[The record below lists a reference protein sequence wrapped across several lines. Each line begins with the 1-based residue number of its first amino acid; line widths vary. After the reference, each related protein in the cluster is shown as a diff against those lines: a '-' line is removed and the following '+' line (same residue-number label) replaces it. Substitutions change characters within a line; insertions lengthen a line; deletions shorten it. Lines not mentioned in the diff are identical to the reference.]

1 MGYRMALDLPVL
13 RSKSGGLLRV
23 LIIDDDRA
31 DREIY
36 KQCLTG
42 VPGMSSEFAESDSG
56 AEGIEKAKQW
66 GPDCVLLDYHLPD
79 MDGLEVLGQLAPP
92 ERPLFPV
99 VMLTAYGGEVLAVQA
114 MKAGATDYLPKQHAK
129 AELLSRAVSN
139 SVARFQM
146 QRQIQDQQ
154 LALEQSA
161 RRYEDLL
168 EAMPQMVWMADAG
181 GLIEY
186 ANRRW
191 FDYTATR
198 MAGDRLDWSQVVHPE
213 DQERTS
219 AAWNRAVE
227 SGSTF
232 EIEHR
237 LRRASDGEFRWHLV
251 RAVPMHYDAATV
263 RWFGTCTEIEDQKR
277 EQEERLQKHKL
288 ESIGRLAG
296 GIAHDFNNL
305 LVSILGGSIMVS
317 EHLPSGNPT
326 QPILRDVISAGERAA
341 QLTRQLLAYAG
352 KANLF
357 VERIDL
363 GQIVSQTCDAIRTTM
378 AGRTRLEVHNA
389 SNLPPIETDLA
400 QIRQVTT
407 DLVLNAKEAVDRT
420 GGTVSVRT
428 GVEEIENDSASRNR
442 FGLPE
447 IRTGLY
453 VVLEVQDDGC
463 GMDEETQ
470 KKMFDPFFS
479 TKATG
484 RGLGLASVQGFV
496 RTNRGGIHVES
507 KVSGGT
513 RIRVLLPAA
522 AILAARSG
530 H

>member
-1 MGYRMALDLPVL
+1 M
-13 RSKSGGLLRV
+13 LRV
-23 LIIDDDRA
+23 LIIDDDPA

-36 KQCLTG
+36 KQSLAFAPG
-42 VPGMSSEFAESDSG
+42 VKLEIEESDSG
-56 AEGIEKAKQW
+56 AQGIEKAKQW
-66 GPDCVLLDYHLPD
+66 RPDCVLLDYHLPD
-79 MDGLEVLGQLAPP
+79 MDGLEVLAHLTPSEQ
-92 ERPLFPV
+92 PLFPV
-99 VMLTAYGGEVLAVQA
+99 VMLTAYGGDVLAVQA
-114 MKAGATDYLPKQHAK
+114 MKAGVTDYLPKQHAR

-139 SVARFQM
+139 AIERFKM
-146 QRQIQDQQ
+146 QRQIQGQQ

-161 RRYEDLL
+161 RRYKDLL
-168 EAMPQMVWMADAG
+168 EAMPQMVWMADSG
-181 GLIEY
+181 GSVEY

-191 FDYTATR
+191 LDYTADGL
-198 MAGDRLDWSQVVHPE
+198 AGGRLDWNRWVHPE
-213 DQERTS
+213 DRERTWS
-219 AAWNRAVE
+219 TWSRAVE

-237 LRRASDGEFRWHLV
+237 LQKASDGEFRWHLV
-251 RAVPMHYDAATV
+251 RAVPMRHDASTV
-263 RWFGTCTEIEDQKR
+263 SWFGTCTEIEDQKR
-277 EQEERLQKHKL
+277 EQEKKLQSQKL

-317 EHLPSGNPT
+317 EHLPSGNPV

-357 VERIDL
+357 VERVDL
-363 GQIVSQTCDAIRTTM
+363 AQVVSQTCNGIRANM
-378 AGRTRLEVHNA
+378 PGRTRLEVHNA
-389 SNLPPIETDLA
+389 PSLPPVETDLA

-407 DLVLNAKEAVDRT
+407 DLVLNAKEALDRT

-428 GVEEIENDSASRNR
+428 GVEEIDGDAASHNR

-447 IRTGLY
+447 IGTGLY
-453 VVLEVQDDGC
+453 VVLEVQDNGC

-470 KKMFDPFFS
+470 KKMFDPFYS

-496 RTNRGGIHVES
+496 RTNRGGIQVES
-507 KVSGGT
+507 RPSSGT

-522 AILAARSG
+522 ATRAARSSD
-530 H
+530 